1 MSRQSAAPEPRK
13 AVRQQ
18 IGPKIRRLRE
28 EQGLSRAGLANRT
41 GISVSYLS
49 RLEGGQSVPSFT
61 VLSRIASGLGVD
73 VILLATPDD
82 GVDPNGKVTG
92 EATLLERAGRRG
104 YTSCGELRLGDTGE
118 TVTLKGWVNRRR
130 EHGRLIFLD
139 LRDRYG
145 ITQVVANPEM
155 SADAFDA
162 ARMVR
167 NEFVV
172 SVTGTVVKRP
182 VGTENPAMATGEIEV
197 NADQI
202 IVLNTSR
209 TPPFYIN
216 EEVAIDEALRL
227 EFRYLDLR
235 RPRMQNNLILRHRM
249 MTFLRNYLNERDF
262 LEIETPVLVKS
273 TPEGARDYV
282 VPSRIYPGEFYA
294 LPQSPQILKQLLMV
308 AGMDRYYQIA
318 RCFRDEDQRADRQP
332 EFTQLDLEMSFV
344 EMDDVMTL
352 TEGFFTEMF
361 ESLSEKPILQ
371 KPFPRLLYSEAMLR
385 YGSDKPDLRFGLEI
399 GDVSDIVAE
408 SQFAVFAGTVAGGG
422 VVRGI
427 AVPGLADIGRSHADR
442 LTNYVRSFG
451 AKGLVW
457 IGLETDEA
465 GVLVPRSPIAKFL
478 SQEEVAAMAERLGGK
493 PGDLLLLVADQVGT
507 AAPVMGRLRDHLGRE
522 LDLINQG
529 VHAFCWVVEPPLF
542 EWQAERSRWDAA
554 HHPFTAVMDE
564 DLALLD
570 SDPGRVRAKA
580 YDIVLDGVELG
591 SGSIRI
597 HQRDV
602 QTKVFEI
609 MGYRVEDVEE
619 RFGHLL
625 RALEFGAPPH
635 GGIAPGIDRTLMLLA
650 GEDTI
655 RDVIAFPK
663 NQGAQD
669 LMLAAPSTIDEE
681 QLQELHIKVQLPEPA
696 ER

>member
-1 MSRQSAAPEPRK
+1 MSRRPAAPEPRK
-13 AVRQQ
+13 AVRQH
-18 IGPKIRRLRE
+18 IGPKIRRLRD

-49 RLEGGQSVPSFT
+49 RLEGGHSVPSFT
-61 VLSRIASGLGVD
+61 MLSRIASGLGVD
-73 VILLATPDD
+73 VTTLATPDD
-82 GVDPNGKVTG
+82 GVDPNGRVTT

-104 YTSCGELRLGDTGE
+104 YTTCGELRLDDTGQ

-139 LRDRYG
+139 IRDRYG
-145 ITQVVANPEM
+145 ITQVVANPEL
-155 SADAFDA
+155 SAEAFEA
-162 ARMVR
+162 ARVVR

-172 SVTGTVVKRP
+172 SITGKVVRRP
-182 VGTENPAMATGEIEV
+182 AGTENPAMATGEIEV
-197 NADQI
+197 DADQI
-202 IVLNTSR
+202 TVLNTSR

-216 EEVAIDEALRL
+216 EEVPIDEALRL

-235 RPRMQNNLILRHRM
+235 RPRMQHNMVLRHRM
-249 MTFLRNYLNERDF
+249 ITFIRNYLNERDF

-344 EMDDVMTL
+344 DMDDVMTL

-361 ESLSEKPILQ
+361 EALADKPILR

-399 GDVSDIVAE
+399 GDVSDLVAE
-408 SQFAVFAGTVAGGG
+408 SRFAVFANAVAGGG

-427 AVPGLADIGRSHADR
+427 AVPGLGDIGRGQADR
-442 LTNYVRSFG
+442 LTNYVKTFG

-457 IGLETDEA
+457 IGLETDETDA
-465 GVLVPRSPIAKFL
+465 LTARSPIAKFL
-478 SQEEVAAMAERLGGK
+478 SHEEVAAMAERLGGK
-493 PGDLLLLVADQVGT
+493 PGDLLLLVADQAAT
-507 AAPVMGRLRDHLGRE
+507 AAPVLGRLREHLGRE
-522 LDLINQG
+522 LGLINQG
-529 VHAFCWVVEPPLF
+529 VHAFCWVVDPPLF
-542 EWQAERSRWDAA
+542 EWQAERARWDAA

-570 SDPGRVRAKA
+570 TDPGRVRAKA
-580 YDIVLDGVELG
+580 YDIVLNGVELG

-669 LMLAAPSTIDEE
+669 LMLEAPASIDEE
-681 QLQELHIKVQLPEPA
+681 QLQELHIKVVLPEPV

>member
-1 MSRQSAAPEPRK
+1 
-13 AVRQQ
+13 
-18 IGPKIRRLRE
+18 
-28 EQGLSRAGLANRT
+28 
-41 GISVSYLS
+41 
-49 RLEGGQSVPSFT
+49 
-61 VLSRIASGLGVD
+61 
-73 VILLATPDD
+73 
-82 GVDPNGKVTG
+82 
-92 EATLLERAGRRG
+92 
-104 YTSCGELRLGDTGE
+104 
-118 TVTLKGWVNRRR
+118 
-130 EHGRLIFLD
+130 
-139 LRDRYG
+139 
-145 ITQVVANPEM
+145 
-155 SADAFDA
+155 
-162 ARMVR
+162 
-167 NEFVV
+167 
-172 SVTGTVVKRP
+172 
-182 VGTENPAMATGEIEV
+182 MATGEVEV
-197 NADQI
+197 DAERI
-202 IVLNTSR
+202 TVLNTSR

-216 EEVAIDEALRL
+216 EEVAIDEALRM

-235 RPRMQNNLILRHRM
+235 RPRMQRNMILRHQM
-249 MTFLRNYLNERDF
+249 ITFIRNYLNARDF

-352 TEGFFTEMF
+352 TEGLFTEMF
-361 ESLSEKPILQ
+361 ESLADKPILQ

-399 GDVSDIVAE
+399 GDVSDIVAG
-408 SQFAVFAGTVAGGG
+408 SGFAVFANAVANGG

-427 AVPGLADIGRSHADR
+427 AVPGLADIGRGQVDR

-457 IGLETDEA
+457 IGLESDESGA
-465 GVLVPRSPIAKFL
+465 LVARSPIAKFL
-478 SQEEVAAMAERLGGK
+478 SLEEVAVMADRLGGK
-493 PGDLLLLVADQVGT
+493 PGDLLLLVADQVAT
-507 AAPVMGRLRDHLGRE
+507 AAPVLGRLRDHLGRE
-522 LDLINQG
+522 LDLINHD
-529 VHAFCWVVEPPLF
+529 VNAFCWVVEPPLF
-542 EWQAERSRWDAA
+542 EWQAERARWDAA
-554 HHPFTAVMDE
+554 HHPFTTVMDE
-564 DLALLD
+564 DLPLLET
-570 SDPGRVRAKA
+570 DPGRVRAKA
-580 YDIVLDGVELG
+580 YDIVLNGVELG

-602 QTKVFEI
+602 QTRVFEI

-625 RALEFGAPPH
+625 RALEYGAPPH

-669 LMLAAPSTIDEE
+669 LMLDAPAPIDEE
-681 QLQELHIKVQLPEPA
+681 QLRELHIEVISLEPEEQEGRAHP
-696 ER
+696 

>member
-1 MSRQSAAPEPRK
+1 MSRRSAAPEPRD
-13 AVRQQ
+13 AVRQH
-18 IGPKIRRLRE
+18 IGPKIRRLRDVHKFS
-28 EQGLSRAGLANRT
+28 QADLAKRI

-49 RLEGGQSVPSFT
+49 RLEGGYSVPSFT
-61 VLSRIASGLGVD
+61 VLARLANALEVD
-73 VILLATPDD
+73 VNKLVNSDD
-82 GVDPNGKVTG
+82 GLELDGHV
-92 EATLLERAGRRG
+92 ATEITLSERAGQRG
-104 YTSCGELRLGDTGE
+104 YSTCGELRLSNIGQ

-145 ITQVVANPEM
+145 ITQVVANPEF
-155 SADAFDA
+155 SADAFEA

-172 SVTGTVVKRP
+172 SVTGKVVRRP
-182 VGTENPAMATGEIEV
+182 AGTENPAMSTGEIEID
-197 NADQI
+197 ADQI
-202 IVLNTSR
+202 TLLNTSR

-235 RPRMQNNLILRHRM
+235 RPRMQSNLVLRHRM
-249 MTFLRNYLNERDF
+249 MTFLRNYLNARDF

-352 TEGFFTEMF
+352 TEGFYTEMF
-361 ESLSEKPILQ
+361 ESLTDKPILQ
-371 KPFPRLLYSEAMLR
+371 KPFPRLLYSDAMLR

-408 SQFAVFAGTVAGGG
+408 SRFAVFAGAIANGG
-422 VVRGI
+422 VVRGV
-427 AVPGLADIGRSHADR
+427 AVPGLGDIGRGQADR

-457 IGLETDEA
+457 IGLETDESGA
-465 GVLVPRSPIAKFL
+465 LVPRSPIAKFL
-478 SQEEVAAMAERLGGK
+478 SQEEVVGMAERLGGK
-493 PGDLLLLVADQVGT
+493 PGDLLLLVADQAAT
-507 AAPVMGRLRDHLGRE
+507 AAPVLGRLRDHLGRE
-522 LDLINQG
+522 LGLINQG
-529 VHAFCWVVEPPLF
+529 VHAFCWVVDPPLF
-542 EWQAERSRWDAA
+542 EWNADRARWDAA

-597 HQRDV
+597 HRRDI

-609 MGYRVEDVEE
+609 MGYQVEDVEE

-663 NQGAQD
+663 NQSAQD
-669 LMLAAPSTIDEE
+669 LMLAAPATIDEE
-681 QLQELHIKVQLPEPA
+681 QLQELHIKVKLPEPV